1 MVNLVIRSGSLRMG
15 GIERVLIEV
24 LQNLD
29 RKKYNISLFIEDDS
43 GKENVFLKD
52 IPKDIDLY
60 FLKPESLIRQTESY
74 RNKKKNLFYK
84 IMYELYMRKERNL
97 TLKNTLK
104 NLEKVKEKYG
114 EIDVFLDYDWGA
126 RRYINKIKSK
136 KKIIWIHSSISN
148 LLKKKSKIDRFG
160 KNIKNYD
167 KIVTI
172 CDEMKKEA
180 EELYPFLKGKIEK
193 CYNPFNF
200 ERIIKL
206 SNDYSELNEEQ
217 KKLIKDNYIIA
228 VSRLDFNSKDYETLI
243 RGYKKSLTEG
253 IKEKLYIVGDGADK
267 EKIVKLIKNEKLEKN
282 VILIGKMKNPYVWMK
297 NAKLFVHSSYFEGLP
312 TVIIEA
318 MICGK
323 VVLSSNCPTGPKE
336 ILNKENCG
344 VLFEMK
350 NKDDLAQNLEY
361 LLLKENLDSYKER
374 INRRIEEFRIEN
386 VMKEYDKAILE

>member
-1 MVNLVIRSGSLRMG
+1 MINLVIRSGSLRMG

-97 TLKNTLK
+97 TLENTLK

-126 RRYINKIKSK
+126 RRYINKIKAK
-136 KKIIWIHSSISN
+136 KKIIWIHNSIEN
-148 LLKKKSKIDRFG
+148 LLKKKSKIKRFG
-160 KNIKNYD
+160 RNLSNYD

-180 EELYPFLKGKIEK
+180 EELYPFLKNKLEK

-200 ERIIKL
+200 NRIINL
-206 SNDYSELNEEQ
+206 TDDYNELNSKQ
-217 KKLIKDNYIIA
+217 KELIKANYIIA
-228 VSRLDFNSKDYETLI
+228 VSRLDLVQKDYLTLI
-243 RGYKKSLTEG
+243 QGYKLYFENG
-253 IKEKLYIVGDGADK
+253 GGYKLYIVGNGPDK
-267 EKIVKLIKNEKLEKN
+267 EKIKDMIDKNGLEKQI
-282 VILIGKMKNPYVWMK
+282 ILLGQMKNPYVWMK
-297 NAKLFVHSSYFEGLP
+297 NARLFVHSSFYEGLP
-312 TVIIEA
+312 TVLIEA

-323 VVLSSNCPTGPKE
+323 VILSSACPTGPKE
-336 ILNKENCG
+336 ILNKYECG
-344 VLFEMK
+344 VLFEVG
-350 NKDDLAQNLEY
+350 DSEELAKK
-361 LLLKENLDSYKER
+361 LLKLTNEDLILYQKR
-374 INRRIEEFRIEN
+374 IKDRIEEFKTEN
-386 VMKEYDKAILE
+386 VMKEYDKIILK

>member
-1 MVNLVIRSGSLRMG
+1 MINLVIRSGSLRMG

-97 TLKNTLK
+97 TLENTLK

-126 RRYINKIKSK
+126 RRYINKIKAK
-136 KKIIWIHSSISN
+136 KKIIWIHNSIEN
-148 LLKKKSKIDRFG
+148 LLKKKSKIKRFG
-160 KNIKNYD
+160 RNLSNYD

-180 EELYPFLKGKIEK
+180 EELYPFLKNKLEK

-200 ERIIKL
+200 NRIINL
-206 SNDYSELNEEQ
+206 TDDYNELNSKQ
-217 KKLIKDNYIIA
+217 KELIKANYIIA
-228 VSRLDFNSKDYETLI
+228 VSRLDLVQKDYLTLI
-243 RGYKKSLTEG
+243 QGYKL
-253 IKEKLYIVGDGADK
+253 
-267 EKIVKLIKNEKLEKN
+267 
-282 VILIGKMKNPYVWMK
+282 
-297 NAKLFVHSSYFEGLP
+297 YFENGGGVQ
-312 TVIIEA
+312 VIY
-318 MICGK
+318 
-323 VVLSSNCPTGPKE
+323 S
-336 ILNKENCG
+336 
-344 VLFEMK
+344 
-350 NKDDLAQNLEY
+350 
-361 LLLKENLDSYKER
+361 R
-374 INRRIEEFRIEN
+374 
-386 VMKEYDKAILE
+386 

>member
-29 RKKYNISLFIEDDS
+29 REKYNISLFIEDDS

-60 FLKPESLIRQTESY
+60 FLKPERLIRQTESY

-84 IMYELYMRKERNL
+84 MMYEFYMRKERKV
-97 TLKNTLK
+97 TLENTLK

-126 RRYINKIKSK
+126 RRYINKIKVK

-148 LLKKKSKIDRFG
+148 LLKKKSKIERFG
-160 KNIKNYD
+160 RNIKNYD
-167 KIVTI
+167 KVVTI

-217 KKLIKDNYIIA
+217 KKLIKDDYIVA
-228 VSRLDFNSKDYETLI
+228 VSRLDLVSKDYVTLI
-243 RGYKKSLTEG
+243 QGYKLFLKNN
-253 IKEKLYIVGDGADK
+253 KRYKLYIVGGGSDR
-267 EKIVKLIKNEKLEKN
+267 EKILDIIKENGLEKQI
-282 VILIGKMKNPYVWMK
+282 ILLGQMKNPYVWMK
-297 NAKLFVHSSYFEGLP
+297 NAKLFVHSSFYEGFGL
-312 TVIIEA
+312 VLVEA

-323 VVLSSNCPTGPKE
+323 VVLSSNCPVGPTEVLEKNSCGFLFKTGDSE
-336 ILNKENCG
+336 
-344 VLFEMK
+344 
-350 NKDDLAQNLEY
+350 DLSEKLLKLTNENLELY
-361 LLLKENLDSYKER
+361 EER
-374 INRRIEEFRIEN
+374 IKNRIEEFRIEN
-386 VMKEYDKAILE
+386 VMKEYDKVILE